1 METNEKPSFY
11 AILPA
16 YVRYEKRLK
25 PAERLLFAEISALT
39 NKLGYCTASNG
50 YFAELYETKKETVS
64 RWISHL
70 SELGFVKL
78 EMVYEGKQI
87 KGRKIWIDEKVMT
100 PIDEKVMTPIDA
112 KVMTPIDEK
121 VMTPIDEKVMTP
133 IDEKVK
139 GNNTRLNNTR
149 LNNTPLPPN
158 DENGKDDLNAD
169 AFVSADAKTHG
180 QDDQDVLQTVGQEAG
195 AEQSTLKTNSES
207 KTDSSRKGNRQDG
220 NVPRRRRSD
229 SVPCQAIAD
238 CYNEILGDRLPNVQ
252 LLNETRKRAITARW
266 MEIKGTK
273 APNGKIRFES
283 TEDGLNWFAS
293 VFRKVAMNP
302 FWMGDNSSGF
312 AVSFDWIFKPANFL
326 KIIEWRPPKH

>member
-1 METNEKPSFY
+1 MMETNEKPSFY

-16 YVRYEKRLK
+16 HVRYEKRLK

-39 NKLGYCTASNG
+39 NKFGYCTASNG

-100 PIDEKVMTPIDA
+100 PIDEKVMTPID
-112 KVMTPIDEK
+112 
-121 VMTPIDEKVMTP
+121 
-133 IDEKVK
+133 EKVK

-149 LNNTPLPPN
+149 LNNTRLNNTPLPPS
-158 DENGKDDLNAD
+158 DENGKDDLNAN
-169 AFVSADAKTHG
+169 AFVSADAKTYG
-180 QDDQDVLQTVGQEAG
+180 QVNQEILQTVEQEAE
-195 AEQSTLKTNSES
+195 AEQSTLKTNNES

-229 SVPCQAIAD
+229 AVPCQAIAD

-266 MEIKGTK
+266 IEIKGTK

-302 FWMGDNSSGF
+302 FWMGDNNSGF

>member
-1 METNEKPSFY
+1 MMETNEKPSFY

-50 YFAELYETKKETVS
+50 YFAKLYGIEKTTVS

-87 KGRKIWIDEKVMT
+87 KGRKIWIDE
-100 PIDEKVMTPIDA
+100 

-158 DENGKDDLNAD
+158 DENGKEDLNAD
-169 AFVSADAKTHG
+169 AFVSANAKTHEQDG
-180 QDDQDVLQTVGQEAG
+180 QGVLQTVGQEAE

-283 TEDGLNWFAS
+283 TEDGLSWFAS

>member
-1 METNEKPSFY
+1 MMETNEKPSFY

-39 NKLGYCTASNG
+39 NKFGYCTASNG
-50 YFAELYETKKETVS
+50 YFAELYGIEKATVS

-70 SELGFVKL
+70 SELGFLRL

-87 KGRKIWIDEKVMT
+87 KGRKIW
-100 PIDEKVMTPIDA
+100 
-112 KVMTPIDEK
+112 
-121 VMTPIDEKVMTP
+121 IDEKVMTP

-158 DENGKDDLNAD
+158 DENGKEDLNAD
-169 AFVSADAKTHG
+169 AFVSADAKTHE
-180 QDDQDVLQTVGQEAG
+180 QDDQDVLQTVGQEAE
-195 AEQSTLKTNSES
+195 AEQSTLKTNSEN
-207 KTDSSRKGNRQDG
+207 KTDSNRKGNRQDG

-283 TEDGLNWFAS
+283 TEDGLSWFAS

>member
-16 YVRYEKRLK
+16 HVRYEKRLK

-39 NKLGYCTASNG
+39 NKFGYCTASNG

-100 PIDEKVMTPIDA
+100 PIDEKV
-112 KVMTPIDEK
+112 
-121 VMTPIDEKVMTP
+121 
-133 IDEKVK
+133 K
-139 GNNTRLNNTR
+139 GNNTR

-158 DENGKDDLNAD
+158 DENGKEDLNAD
-169 AFVSADAKTHG
+169 AFVSANAKTHEQDG
-180 QDDQDVLQTVGQEAG
+180 QGVLQTVGKEAE

>member
-1 METNEKPSFY
+1 MSIIRTKREHNYTVISNK
-11 AILPA
+11 
-16 YVRYEKRLK
+16 VYEKNQLSWQ
-25 PAERLLFAEISALT
+25 AMGL
-39 NKLGYCTASNG
+39 LGYLLTKPDNWQVMVAELVNVTKGTKKPTSSNG
-50 YFAELYETKKETVS
+50 VYNIINELKEKGFISVRKNSDGSTDYTVYDEPIQQSSHEDPNQANPNQAETTLVNTEY
-64 RWISHL
+64 
-70 SELGFVKL
+70 
-78 EMVYEGKQI
+78 KQL
-87 KGRKIWIDEKVMT
+87 
-100 PIDEKVMTPIDA
+100 
-112 KVMTPIDEK
+112 
-121 VMTPIDEKVMTP
+121 
-133 IDEKVK
+133 
-139 GNNTRLNNTR
+139 LNNT
-149 LNNTPLPPN
+149 NTPLP
-158 DENGKDDLNAD
+158 ENCDVSKDGLDAD
-169 AFVSADAKTHG
+169 APVSADAKTCE
-180 QDDQDVLQTVGQEAG
+180 QDDQDVLQTVGQGAE

-207 KTDSSRKGNRQDG
+207 KTNSSRKGNRQDG
-220 NVPRRRRSD
+220 NIPRRRRSD
-229 SVPCQAIAD
+229 AVPCQAIAD

>member
-1 METNEKPSFY
+1 MM
-11 AILPA
+11 AII
-16 YVRYEKRLK
+16 RTKR
-25 PAERLLFAEISALT
+25 EHNYTIVS
-39 NKLGYCTASNG
+39 NKVYDKNQLSWQAMGLLGYLLTKPDNWQVMV
-50 YFAELYETKKETVS
+50 AELVNVTKDTKKPTGREGIYNIINELKEKGFISVRKNSDGSTDYTVYDEPIQS
-64 RWISHL
+64 PNQA
-70 SELGFVKL
+70 EPNQ
-78 EMVYEGKQI
+78 GKPNQA
-87 KGRKIWIDEKVMT
+87 EPTLV
-100 PIDEKVMTPIDA
+100 
-112 KVMTPIDEK
+112 
-121 VMTPIDEKVMTP
+121 
-133 IDEKVK
+133 
-139 GNNTRLNNTR
+139 NTEYKQLLNNT
-149 LNNTPLPPN
+149 NTPLP
-158 DENGKDDLNAD
+158 ENGDVSKDDLNAE
-169 AFVSADAKTHG
+169 AFVSADAKTHE
-180 QDDQDVLQTVGQEAG
+180 QDDQDVLQTVGQEAE